1 MHPCKASAGPD
12 LCRAC
17 EKDAGVLWPHVAQ
30 HGLLAQ
36 ALTPLQVLCRKTLAT
51 WRREPDPALIS
62 SGLQDLQALLHA
74 LLSVYPSAPSVCSSV
89 GFHRL
94 LPLLKGLR
102 DLLGLLQAPHRCP
115 PLLKGLQD
123 WLALLQAPLPRRP
136 ARRWSS
142 WSSRRS
148 RTSRLQDLLA
158 LLQTSPPGLAGPLR
172 PLARPFCRPTDLLGT
187 AGCCSAL
194 CAKASLRTS
203 CSAPLKQARR
213 SQASPGR
220 S

>member
-17 EKDAGVLWPHVAQ
+17 EKRRCALAACFAARPTCTSPGPYEGVTRPSGTSGGGAGAP
-30 HGLLAQ
+30 G
-36 ALTPLQVLCRKTLAT
+36 P
-51 WRREPDPALIS
+51 PPLIS
-62 SGLQDLQALLHA
+62 SASSVC
-74 LLSVYPSAPSVCSSV
+74 SVYPPASSVSSSVGSSV

-94 LPLLKGLR
+94 LPRLKGLH